1 MKFYRENGEYIHYE
15 ILGSGFPVVFL
26 HGNNLESG
34 YFKRQRILSKYC
46 KLIFVDSLGHGKSG
60 NLLTMV
66 SFSYLADSLEEL
78 LSHLNIEK
86 CLLVGH
92 SDGANLA
99 IEYAKLHVKRV
110 AGIIANSG
118 NISFNGLKFLPRYAC
133 FFEEYLYKALGIFF
147 PVFKRKSMVS
157 PLLHESLDI
166 SSDTFANT
174 DYPVIVMVG
183 EYDMIKRS
191 HSIAVSKLFPKG
203 KFIERKNQGHNIPKN
218 DSRYFNKTVYRLV
231 KYISRRQDA

>member
-15 ILGSGFPVVFL
+15 ICGEGFPVVFL

-34 YFKRQRILSKYC
+34 YFKKQRVLSEYC

-60 NLLTMV
+60 NLVEKV

-78 LSHLNIEK
+78 LSHMHIEK

-99 IEYAKLHVKRV
+99 IEYAKLHSKRV

-118 NISFNGLKFLPRYAC
+118 NISFDGLKFLPKYAC
-133 FFEEYLYKALGIFF
+133 FFEEYLYKALGIFS
-147 PVFKRKSMVS
+147 PVFKRKSTVS
-157 PLLHESLDI
+157 PLLRESLNI
-166 SSDTFANT
+166 SKDTFKNT
-174 DYPVIVMVG
+174 SYPVIVLVG
-183 EYDMIKRS
+183 DHDMIKRN
-191 HSIAVSKLFPKG
+191 HSISISKLFPHG
-203 KFIERKNQGHNIPKN
+203 KFIERKNQGHNIPKK
-218 DSRYFNKTVYRLV
+218 DSIYFNKTVYKLV
-231 KYISRRQDA
+231 QYISRR

>member
-15 ILGSGFPVVFL
+15 ICGEGFPVVFL

-34 YFKRQRILSKYC
+34 YFKKQRVLSKYC

-60 NLLTMV
+60 NLLEKV

-78 LSHLNIEK
+78 LSHLHIQK

-99 IEYAKLHVKRV
+99 IEFAKLHGKMV
-110 AGIIANSG
+110 AGIIVNSG
-118 NISFNGLKFLPRYAC
+118 NISFDGLKFLPKYAC
-133 FFEEYLYKALGIFF
+133 FFEEYLYKALGIFS

-157 PLLHESLDI
+157 PLLRESLDI
-166 SSDTFANT
+166 SKDTFKNAS
-174 DYPVIVMVG
+174 YPVIVLVG
-183 EYDMIKRS
+183 DHDMIKRS
-191 HSIAVSKLFPKG
+191 HSIFISELFPHG
-203 KFIERKNQGHNIPKN
+203 KFIERKNQGHNIPKK
-218 DSRYFNKTVYRLV
+218 DSIYFNKTVYKLV
-231 KYISRRQDA
+231 QYISRR